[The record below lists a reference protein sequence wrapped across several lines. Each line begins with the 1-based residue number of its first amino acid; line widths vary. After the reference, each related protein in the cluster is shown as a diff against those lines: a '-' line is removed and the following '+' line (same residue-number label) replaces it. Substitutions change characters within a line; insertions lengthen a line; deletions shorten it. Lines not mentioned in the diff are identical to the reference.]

1 MRKSREG
8 VGRGMENNQHKT
20 IIHFFTLRDI
30 IKQRRKESYESISI
44 IVKVKHNSE
53 KNENKHIPLIGGW
66 IDKWASLVAQ

>member
-1 MRKSREG
+1 
-8 VGRGMENNQHKT
+8 MENNQHKT

-53 KNENKHIPLIGGW
+53 KNENKLISFNRRM
-66 IDKWASLVAQ
+66 DR